1 MFALIKVAEN
11 TYYIQ
16 NPSKI
21 GIYVEPDGSATV
33 IDAGMGDSAGERV
46 VKILDKNGWKCA
58 RIINTPAH
66 VDHVGG
72 DRAIIAATGVSAYVP
87 EPEIYTGHNPFMEP
101 SAMYGG
107 YPFDRV
113 RERYGEP
120 HIAPVK
126 GLGELELPAGFAIER
141 LDGHCGAM
149 AAIKTPDD
157 VWFVGDAVI
166 DPVYLEGHGIAY
178 NWNIAETLDSI
189 EKLKTLKGRLFVP
202 SHTEPVED
210 IVPLADANRHYILA
224 AIEWIRSNCGAPRS
238 VDELTATFFTHWD
251 KKPLSDTW
259 TVTAATVRSM
269 LTYLHDRGEVEIVFV
284 NNIMKWLAK

>member
-1 MFALIKVAEN
+1 MFALIKVAES

-58 RIINTPAH
+58 RIINTHAH

-126 GLGELELPAGFAIER
+126 GLGELELPAGFAIAR

-166 DPVYLEGHGIAY
+166 DPAYLESHGIAY

-189 EKLKTLKGRLFVP
+189 EKPQGQALRAVAHRARGGHRPSCRREQALYSCGNRVDSLKLRRPAQRGRADRDVL
-202 SHTEPVED
+202 H
-210 IVPLADANRHYILA
+210 PL
-224 AIEWIRSNCGAPRS
+224 G
-238 VDELTATFFTHWD
+238 
-251 KKPLSDTW
+251 
-259 TVTAATVRSM
+259 
-269 LTYLHDRGEVEIVFV
+269 
-284 NNIMKWLAK
+284 